1 MGCND
6 DYRLPVHMVLFLG
19 ERGFLNLGQI
29 ADHELS
35 SIWRQVWLSADRIG
49 FSGEDAIT
57 WDSFTAS
64 LGSSHV
70 SINDKEDSIIG
81 QKIPLGSVLQRLVIK
96 LFALGKSWRNQHG
109 GGNLCENSN
118 ALQKLIILYVWCLII

>member
-49 FSGEDAIT
+49 FSGEDAVT
-57 WDSFTAS
+57 WDCFTAPCQY
-64 LGSSHV
+64 
-70 SINDKEDSIIG
+70 K
-81 QKIPLGSVLQRLVIK
+81 
-96 LFALGKSWRNQHG
+96 
-109 GGNLCENSN
+109 
-118 ALQKLIILYVWCLII
+118 